1 MTQDSRFHGLVPF
14 ANFLVRYRFWLLA
27 AAVLLTALSL
37 VKASQLTLEHSIE
50 SLYALDDP
58 HLLDY
63 RESKTLFG
71 GDEFVIVAY
80 ADPQLLSPDHL
91 DALREFSDQLSRVPG
106 VREMSTQYL
115 TNVLSPVLPPDMP
128 RIERF
133 LLSALFQQR
142 RPQLLEFAR
151 GILIG
156 ADSQTTGIV
165 LRLRPEDET
174 TTPRDETIGAIRK
187 LAREH
192 TLPQEGP
199 APTYVVGEPVLVHD
213 MFEYVE
219 QDGQRLFYA
228 SLALLGLVIFG
239 LFRSV
244 RWVVLSVVLVAMTV
258 IWTKAILVVCG
269 MRLSMVSSM
278 LNSLV
283 TIVGIATV
291 MRLMVFYREQRASLD
306 PFESFRKTVVEL
318 SPAILWTTVTAA
330 AGFVSLLSSRII
342 PVRSFGTMM
351 TLGTMLVLV
360 SGSMLLPAGIL
371 YGRLGADIPTGA
383 AERRLVGFLGGLTL
397 WVERRGAWVIGTVV
411 LLSAWSVA
419 GLWRLQLD
427 TDFSRNFRASSPIVR
442 ALNFVETRLGGAGTW
457 EVNFPAPAELTP
469 EFLDRVRS
477 LAAQLRSLPAAQGE
491 NPHLTKVVALTDLVD
506 LVPGTLTSAD
516 NIRRKLNLIAGF
528 QPEFESSLYN
538 PRAGRMRFVL
548 RAKER
553 QASEAKL
560 RLIEAVG
567 DAARSEFHE
576 AKTTGIYVLLTFLIE
591 SLLRDQVVSFG
602 LTVAMVLVIM
612 ILAYRSLRIGLV
624 SLVPNVFPI
633 LLVVGAMGWLGVPI
647 NVGTAM
653 IAAVSMGL
661 TIDASIFYLY
671 GYRRSREAGLS
682 LGDALRETH
691 QGFGRALVFGTLAL
705 VVGFSVLG
713 LSRFIPLVYFGVLV
727 SLAMLGGLVGNLML
741 LPLLLPLVDK
751 DPPPPVEPALP
762 NSVEWESGA
771 GEPSYPAP
779 N

>member
-1 MTQDSRFHGLVPF
+1 VSQGSRHYGLVPF
-14 ANFLVRYRFWLLA
+14 ANFLVRYRMWLLA
-27 AAVLLTALSL
+27 ASVLLTALSFG
-37 VKASQLTLEHSIE
+37 KASQLTLEHSIE

-63 RESKTLFG
+63 RESKSLFG

-80 ADPQLLSPDHL
+80 ADSDLLSIDHL
-91 DALREFSDQLSRVPG
+91 DSLRAFAGQLSDAPG
-106 VREMSTQYL
+106 VRKSSTQNLAEVL
-115 TNVLSPVLPPDMP
+115 TPVIPTDMN

-142 RPQLLEFAR
+142 RSQLLEFAR

-156 ADSQTTGIV
+156 SDNQTTGIV
-165 LRLRPEDET
+165 LRLIPEDET
-174 TTPRDETIGAIRK
+174 TASRDETIRAIRQVALEHK
-187 LAREH
+187 LPNGRE
-192 TLPQEGP
+192 T
-199 APTYVVGEPVLVHD
+199 ATYVVGEPVLVHD

-228 SLALLGLVIFG
+228 SLALLGFVIFA

-244 RWVVLSVVLVAMTV
+244 RWVVLSIVLVAVTV

-269 MRLSMVSSM
+269 IRLSMVSSM

-291 MRLMVFYREQRASLD
+291 MRMMVFYREQRASYD
-306 PFESFRKTVVEL
+306 PVESFRKTIIEL
-318 SPAILWTTVTAA
+318 SPAIFWTTVTAA
-330 AGFVSLLSSRII
+330 AGFVSLLSSKIT

-360 SGSMLLPAGIL
+360 SGSGLLPAGVL
-371 YGRLGADIPTGA
+371 YGRRGADISTGK
-383 AERRLVGFLGGLTL
+383 AERRLVGLLGGMTE
-397 WVERRGAWVIGTVV
+397 WVERYGAWIIGSVV
-411 LLSAWSVA
+411 LLSVWSIA
-419 GLWRLQLD
+419 GLGRLQLD
-427 TDFSRNFRASSPIVR
+427 TDFSRNLRASSPIVQ

-457 EVNFPAPAELTP
+457 EVNFPAPAELTTDY
-469 EFLDRVRS
+469 LNRVRS
-477 LAAQLRSLPAAQGE
+477 LATKLRSLPAAQGDA
-491 NPHLTKVVALTDLVD
+491 PQLTKVVAITDLLD
-506 LVPGTLTSAD
+506 LVPGSLTSTAD
-516 NIRRKLNLIAGF
+516 IRRKLDLIKAF
-528 QPEFESSLYN
+528 QPEFETSLYN
-538 PRAGRMRFVL
+538 ASAGRMRFVL

-560 RLIEAVG
+560 NLIESVG
-567 DAARSEFHE
+567 EAARGEFKE

-591 SLLRDQVVSFG
+591 SLLRDQIVSFG

-612 ILAYRSLRIGLV
+612 VLAYRSLRIGLV
-624 SLVPNVFPI
+624 SLVPNIFPI
-633 LLVVGAMGWLGVPI
+633 LLVVGAMGWLNVPI

-671 GYRRSREAGLS
+671 GYRRSREAGL
-682 LGDALRETH
+682 LLRDALRTTH

-705 VVGFSVLG
+705 VVGFSVLA

-727 SLAMLGGLVGNLML
+727 SLAMLGGLIGNLLL

-751 DPPPPVEPALP
+751 DPPPAAPSTSQIA
-762 NSVEWESGA
+762 NRESGA
-771 GEPSYPAP
+771 GEPTLQTPS
-779 N
+779 

>member
-1 MTQDSRFHGLVPF
+1 VNQDSRFHGLTAF
-14 ANFLVRYRFWLLA
+14 ANFLVRYRIVLFIA
-27 AAVLLTALSL
+27 AIVLTALSL
-37 VKASQLTLEHSIE
+37 FKASQLTLEHSIE

-63 RESKTLFG
+63 RESKSLFG
-71 GDEFVIVAY
+71 GDEFIIVAY
-80 ADPQLLSPDHL
+80 ADPQLLVPDHL
-91 DALREFSDQLSRVPG
+91 DALRIFASRFSVVPG
-106 VREMSTQYL
+106 VRQSSTQNL
-115 TNVLSPVLPPDMP
+115 ADVLSPVPPQNMP
-128 RIERF
+128 RLQRF

-142 RPQLLEFAR
+142 RSQLLEFAR

-165 LRLRPEDET
+165 LRLAPEDET
-174 TTPRDETIGAIRK
+174 TVPRDETIRAIRR
-187 LAREH
+187 LAAEH
-192 TLPQEGP
+192 SVNGAET
-199 APTYVVGEPVLVHD
+199 PTFVVGEPVLVHD

-228 SLALLGLVIFG
+228 SLALLGFVIFA

-244 RWVVLSVVLVAMTV
+244 RWVLLSIVLVAVTV
-258 IWTKAILVVCG
+258 VWTKAILVVCG

-291 MRLMVFYREQRASLD
+291 MRLMVYYREQRSSFE
-306 PFESFRKTVVEL
+306 PVESFRKTAIEL
-318 SPAILWTTVTAA
+318 SPAVLWTTVTAA
-330 AGFVSLLSSRII
+330 AGFVSLLSSKII

-371 YGRLGADIPTGA
+371 FGGLGADIPTGRT
-383 AERRLVGFLGGLTL
+383 ERRLVGFLGGLTG
-397 WVERRGAWVIGTVV
+397 WVERRGAWIIGTVV
-411 LLSAWSVA
+411 LLSVWSVA
-419 GLWRLQLD
+419 GLGRLQLD
-427 TDFSRNFRASSPIVR
+427 TDFSRNLRASSPIVH

-469 EFLDRVRS
+469 EFLDRVRA
-477 LAAQLRSLPAAQGE
+477 LAAKLRSLPAAQGE
-491 NPHLTKVVALTDLVD
+491 NPQLTKVVAFTDLVD
-506 LVPGTLTSAD
+506 IVPGSLTSAAD
-516 NIRRKLNLIAGF
+516 IRRKLDLIKAF

-538 PRAGRMRFVL
+538 PQAGRMRFVL

-560 RLIEAVG
+560 NLIDSVKE
-567 DAARSEFHE
+567 AARGEFQE

-591 SLLRDQVVSFG
+591 GLLRDQIVSFG
-602 LTVAMVLVIM
+602 LTVVMVLVIM
-612 ILAYRSLRIGLV
+612 VLAYRSLRIGLV
-624 SLVPNVFPI
+624 SLVPNIFPI
-633 LLVVGAMGWLGVPI
+633 LLVVGAMGWLNVPI

-682 LGDALRETH
+682 LKDALRTTH

-705 VVGFSVLG
+705 VVGFSVLA

-727 SLAMLGGLVGNLML
+727 SLAMLGGLVGNLLL

-751 DPPPPVEPALP
+751 DPPRGAPSAPNGVERQRD
-762 NSVEWESGA
+762 A
-771 GEPSYPAP
+771 GEPSYQAP
-779 N
+779 I